1 MLNSPNRPLS
11 EQKSERW
18 PNMLRWRVNMTSPGG
33 GGSSDGSS
41 RAVAAQPGGGCEK
54 GCRDDRRRMA
64 DDGRRSLMAEEAKR
78 FRSCCLARKRSE
90 KAKGRAGASPR
101 APATPWRPSA
111 PLRLARAGSSTTRL
125 HQSRR
130 EVCGQRILGDGRT
143 VFRRR
148 VDFFANVRVVD
159 CFPFGEIFL
168 RTPCAE
174 VWPRQR
180 RA

>member
-1 MLNSPNRPLS
+1 
-11 EQKSERW
+11 
-18 PNMLRWRVNMTSPGG
+18 
-33 GGSSDGSS
+33 
-41 RAVAAQPGGGCEK
+41 
-54 GCRDDRRRMA
+54 
-64 DDGRRSLMAEEAKR
+64 MAEEAKS
-78 FRSCCLARKRSE
+78 FRSYCLARKRSE
-90 KAKGRAGASPR
+90 KAKGRAGRLRARRRHRGGPARLCGSQERDHQPR
-101 APATPWRPSA
+101 GFIY
-111 PLRLARAGSSTTRL
+111 LVG
-125 HQSRR
+125 RR
-130 EVCGQRILGDGRT
+130 VCGQRILGDGRT

>member
-1 MLNSPNRPLS
+1 MDPDAPWQRSQEAAARKAV
-11 EQKSERW
+11 ETTDAAW
-18 PNMLRWRVNMTSPGG
+18 P
-33 GGSSDGSS
+33 
-41 RAVAAQPGGGCEK
+41 
-54 GCRDDRRRMA
+54 
-64 DDGRRSLMAEEAKR
+64 DDGRGSLMAEEAKS
-78 FRSCCLARKRSE
+78 FRSYCLARKRSE

-101 APATPWRPSA
+101 APATPLRPSA
-111 PLRLARAGSSTTRL
+111 PLRLARAGSSTTPL
-125 HQSRR
+125 HLSPREEGLRTEDLGRR
-130 EVCGQRILGDGRT
+130 RT

-148 VDFFANVRVVD
+148 FDFFANVRVVD